1 MMWLR
6 AGVQRCGL
14 NGALERLFVESSTR
28 QSDTTQNNYTSKI
41 I

>member
-14 NGALERLFVESSTR
+14 NGALERLFVESTR